1 MNQNVKSTW
10 LTDAVSTLVED
21 SANLLLLLLVSMLD
35 GRWLTN
41 GKGRKRGVEETR
53 PTTDGVSGFLLPTGL
68 AKRAAHRMACR
79 SEVSSGP
86 YTNCM

>member
-21 SANLLLLLLVSMLD
+21 SANLLVLLLVSMLD

-53 PTTDGVSGFLLPTGL
+53 PTTDGVSGFLLPTVL
-68 AKRAAHRMACR
+68 FYFILL
-79 SEVSSGP
+79 SDFF
-86 YTNCM
+86 N